1 MDILLVK
8 FECVADIGSV
18 WYVEGDENI
27 SISCVW
33 VLEDTSHNFVLV
45 DIEVLDIE
53 ENGFVGFNVIGLLD
67 SDYA

>member
-1 MDILLVK
+1 MDIMLVK
-8 FECVADIGSV
+8 FKCIADIVGV
-18 WYVEGDENI
+18 WYVERDEDI
-27 SISCVW
+27 SISCVR
-33 VLEDTSHNFVLV
+33 VLEDTGHNFVLV